1 MLPDANE
8 LVDTLKRAAVEAVE
22 AGKPVN
28 VYFGEVVS
36 ASPLKINVEQKMILG
51 EKQLILS
58 RNVTDFSTMVTV
70 DWTSESS
77 LSTHNHTVKGDKG
90 SGGNIDLNTGSK
102 NLAHTQD
109 FEIEPQPSL
118 TYKMDLDGDSVR
130 GLVDEQDA
138 MKQMIFRTLQTER
151 YQYIIYPWYY
161 GIETLDLYGEPVT
174 WVCPELE
181 RRISEALAVD
191 ERITGV
197 TDFEFDLTVKGVVHA
212 YFTVKTIYGDIKAET
227 GVKI

>member
-77 LSTHNHTVKGDKG
+77 LSTHNHTVKGDNG
-90 SGGNIDLNTGSK
+90 SGGNIDLNTGLK
-102 NLAHTQD
+102 NLAHTHK
-109 FEIEPQPSL
+109 I
-118 TYKMDLDGDSVR
+118 TGK
-130 GLVDEQDA
+130 
-138 MKQMIFRTLQTER
+138 KK
-151 YQYIIYPWYY
+151 IIIHN
-161 GIETLDLYGEPVT
+161 G
-174 WVCPELE
+174 
-181 RRISEALAVD
+181 LAVGD
-191 ERITGV
+191 EVILIRQQEGQRFIAVDRIG
-197 TDFEFDLTVKGVVHA
+197 K
-212 YFTVKTIYGDIKAET
+212 
-227 GVKI
+227 

>member
-77 LSTHNHTVKGDKG
+77 LSTHNHTVKGDNG

-102 NLAHTQD
+102 NLAHTHK
-109 FEIEPQPSL
+109 IIHNGL
-118 TYKMDLDGDSVR
+118 GVGDEVILIR
-130 GLVDEQDA
+130 QQEGQRFIVVD
-138 MKQMIFRTLQTER
+138 
-151 YQYIIYPWYY
+151 
-161 GIETLDLYGEPVT
+161 
-174 WVCPELE
+174 
-181 RRISEALAVD
+181 RI
-191 ERITGV
+191 G
-197 TDFEFDLTVKGVVHA
+197 K
-212 YFTVKTIYGDIKAET
+212 
-227 GVKI
+227 